1 MCIVR
6 KKMPKLKT
14 IGMFFLLLLFAAL
27 HAGGQPPQRKTAE
40 QYIDEFRYAAMQE
53 MRMYKIPASITLG
66 QGLLESSCGNSRL
79 AAECNNHF
87 GIKCRKE
94 WQGATCIEDD
104 DAANECFRAYRNA
117 MESYRDHSLFL
128 TGSPRYQN
136 LFTLDILNYKGWA
149 HGLKAAGYATNPQYA
164 VILNGI
170 ISKYRLGK
178 YDTMVIMGE
187 EYFQKQNVG
196 LQMTNGIPAIYA
208 PAGATPK
215 DIAEAQQLGVWQI
228 YRYNDLKRGDTLKPG
243 EVVYLKPKK
252 RQAEVPAHIYKEGEN
267 LRDISQQYGIKLKR
281 VYHLNGLEPG
291 QLPQD
296 GATLQLQKKNK
307 SVSPAANAVA
317 SNEFIPDVKEPG
329 NNNMDTAGGLYT
341 VKTGETL
348 FGLAR
353 RWGMEPAKLASING
367 LPQQSVLKAG
377 QLLVLRGD
385 LKPAKTEFVEP
396 LKNTTEVRQGIHV
409 VMPGETLYSIA
420 RLYAVPLDS
429 IMNWNGLSIAAV
441 LQSGQQLRVE
451 AGKTKQT
458 SEVEQYY
465 TVQPGDTAF
474 SIARKFGMSLDE
486 LRLKNGLQDF
496 QLKPGMKLRVR

>member
-1 MCIVR
+1 MR
-6 KKMPKLKT
+6 KKMPKHKV
-14 IGMFFLLLLFAAL
+14 IGLFFLMLFLASLNVEA
-27 HAGGQPPQRKTAE
+27 QPPQRKTAE
-40 QYIDEFRYAAMQE
+40 QYIEEFRYAAMQE

-94 WQGATCIEDD
+94 WQGASCIEDD

-128 TGSPRYQN
+128 SGSPRYQN
-136 LFTLDILNYKGWA
+136 LFTLDILNYKGWSQ
-149 HGLKAAGYATNPQYA
+149 GLKSAGYATNPQYA

-170 ISKYRLGK
+170 IAKYRLGK

-187 EYFQKQNVG
+187 EYFQKQNEG
-196 LQMTNGIPAIYA
+196 LQMANGLPVIYA

-215 DIAEAQQLGVWQI
+215 DIADARQLGVWQI

-252 RQAEVPAHIYKEGEN
+252 RQASVPQHIYREGEN
-267 LRDISQQYGIKLKR
+267 LRDISQKYGIKLKR

-291 QLPQD
+291 QLPKD
-296 GATLQLQKKNK
+296 GEALQLQKKNQSAQESGK
-307 SVSPAANAVA
+307 PAVM
-317 SNEFIPDVKEPG
+317 G
-329 NNNMDTAGGLYT
+329 NFETEAPIQSSIQDTAGGLYT
-341 VKTGETL
+341 VKSGETL

-353 RWGMEPAKLASING
+353 RWGIEPAKLAAING
-367 LPQQSVLKAG
+367 LPQQTVLKAG

-385 LKPAKTEFVEP
+385 LKPAKTELSEP
-396 LKNTTEVRQGIHV
+396 AKNATEMRQGMHV

-429 IMNWNGLSIAAV
+429 MMVWNGLSTPV

-458 SEVEQYY
+458 MEAEQYY

-474 SIARKFGMSLDE
+474 SIARKFGISLDE

-496 QLKPGMKLRVR
+496 QLKPGMKLRIR